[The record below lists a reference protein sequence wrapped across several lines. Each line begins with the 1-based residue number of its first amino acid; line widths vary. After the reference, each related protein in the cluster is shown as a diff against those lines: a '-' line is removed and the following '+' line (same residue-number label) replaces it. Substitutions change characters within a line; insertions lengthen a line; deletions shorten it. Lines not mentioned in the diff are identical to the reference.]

1 MPKLKILL
9 NIPLPESL
17 YQWMN
22 WMPCSDLLK
31 RPLASQSPFLVH
43 LDSENTNGKLVLAV
57 HYKIKRNQ
65 VLTDL

>member
-1 MPKLKILL
+1 MLKLKILL
-9 NIPLPESL
+9 NILLPETL
-17 YQWMN
+17 DQWMN

-31 RPLASQSPFLVH
+31 WPLASLSSFLVH

-65 VLTDL
+65 VWTDL

>member
-1 MPKLKILL
+1 MPKLQILR
-9 NIPLPESL
+9 NILLPESL
-17 YQWMN
+17 DQWMN

-31 RPLASQSPFLVH
+31 RPLASQSSFLVH
-43 LDSENTNGKLVLAV
+43 LDNENTNGKLVLAV